1 MSIKLISMNQ
11 YIRPKLVENKSKNWV
26 LNGQNNSFYNYVVDR
41 FNGSPTNSAILSTYI
56 DLMIGNGL
64 NYKNSEL
71 SAWVKLKQVLNKKDL
86 RRLITDFIIFGEC
99 SFHVVKAKNGKDLAA
114 IYHLPIQNTAPAIAN
129 EDNEIES
136 YWICRDWRNTMKNEP
151 IQIAA
156 FGFDEKAKEHIYK
169 LNPYAPNREYFA
181 NPSYFSGLSYCEME
195 EEISNYYISHIKN
208 GLSFGYIVNI
218 PAGSQMTE
226 EQQDEIERKIKSKL
240 TGSSNA
246 GKFVL
251 SFNDVNGE
259 KTTIEVV
266 QLNDA
271 HKQWEYLT
279 GEARQQIMTA
289 HRVISPMLFGIKD
302 NTGLG
307 NNADELD
314 TAEKQMYKRVVQ
326 PKQSQFL
333 EALDDILNAYNIN
346 LDLYFRPLTEQATS
360 VQMSEQN
367 SEMYDLLFSYSEP
380 IPDGHDLEKVELVE
394 FSAIQN
400 SEQDSEFYKIR
411 YAYNIGTSKTPISEG
426 RDFCKNMMQLSNSGR
441 VFRKEDIDAMS
452 VRGVNGEFAH
462 SGGKYDIFKFGG
474 GVNCYHRWERRI
486 YKKREAENG
495 EPMGG
500 NPMQNTFDVNVNQAR
515 REGAKIP
522 KNHRDVAIAEIDKP
536 NKGRYNG

>member
-26 LNGQNNSFYNYVVDR
+26 LNGQNNSFYSYVVDR

-64 NYKNSEL
+64 NYKNSQL
-71 SAWVKLKQVLNKKDL
+71 SAWVKLKQVLSKNDL

-99 SFHVVKAKNGKDLAA
+99 SFHIVKAKNGKDLAA

-136 YWICRDWRNTMKNEP
+136 YWICRDWKNTMKNEP

-156 FGFDEKAKEHIYK
+156 FGFDEKSNEHIYK

-208 GLSFGYIVNI
+208 GLSFGYIVNV

-226 EQQDEIERKIKSKL
+226 EQQDEIERKIKAKL

-271 HKQWEYLT
+271 HKQWGYLT

-314 TAEKQMYKRVVQ
+314 TAESQMYKRVIQ

-333 EALDDILNAYNIN
+333 EALDDILTSYNIN
-346 LDLYFRPLTEQATS
+346 LDLYFRPLTEQSTS
-360 VQMSEQN
+360 VQMSEQKG
-367 SEMYDLLFSYSEP
+367 MYELLFSYSEP
-380 IPDGHDLEKVELVE
+380 IPDGHELEKVELVE

-400 SEQDSEFYKIR
+400 SEQDTDFYKIR
-411 YAYNIGTSKTPISEG
+411 YAYNIGTSKNPIGDS
-426 RDFCKNMMQLSNSGR
+426 RDFCKNMMQLTNSGR

-452 VRGVNGEFAH
+452 QSGVNGQFAH

-495 EPMGG
+495 TPMGG
-500 NPMQNTFDVNVNQAR
+500 NALQNTFDVNVNQAR

-522 KNHRDVAIAEIDKP
+522 QNPRDVAIAEIDKS

>member
-1 MSIKLISMNQ
+1 MNQ